1 MTLTHSPEER
11 GWTLKVPHFKIQDP
25 PCWKSSTFLAKS
37 PIFSVMG
44 TIDKNGGVLLW
55 KFDIIAVR
63 KVVKKWRLIRLRTLA
78 KNAGLVQITG
88 KCSQNKINSNWGIL
102 QKNWGNL
109 HMGILY
115 FRMRDFECS
124 SRESIVQYNQILKH
138 VFYTYSKWM
147 FF

>member
-1 MTLTHSPEER
+1 M
-11 GWTLKVPHFKIQDP
+11 
-25 PCWKSSTFLAKS
+25 
-37 PIFSVMG
+37 
-44 TIDKNGGVLLW
+44 
-55 KFDIIAVR
+55 R

-88 KCSQNKINSNWGIL
+88 KCSQNKINSKWGIL

-138 VFYTYSKWM
+138 VFYTYSK
-147 FF
+147 